1 MIRTESF
8 AKRIEN
14 SIKSERE
21 IQVCSENGKYRRFP
35 FFGRLREESKEESN
49 G

>member
-1 MIRTESF
+1 MISDWEF
-8 AKRIEN
+8 CKRIEN